1 MSRCFTPV
9 PETALCIQIDSLIEE
24 ETSMRLIVSLF
35 LLSFILFPVASDPSL
50 RAAEQ
55 PNIIILLADDLGYG
69 ELGCQGNPQIPTPHI
84 DSLAQEGIRFT
95 QAYVTAPNCSPSR
108 AGLLTGKIPTRFG
121 YEFNPIG
128 ARNEDPG
135 TGLPPAEQTLA
146 ELLHDQGYT
155 TGLIGKWHLGGAADY
170 HPYRHGFDE
179 FFGFMHEGHYFV
191 PPPYQGVT
199 TMLRRKTL
207 PGGSKGRWIGG
218 QLIYSTHLGYDEPD
232 YDANNPIIRGGQ
244 PVVETEYLT
253 DAFTR
258 EAVSFI
264 DRHQD
269 KPFFLYLAYN
279 AVHSPLQGK
288 QADMQRFQN
297 IDDVHRRIFAAML
310 SSLDQSVGQ
319 ILQQVRKAK
328 LDRNTLIVFLS
339 DNGGPTCELT
349 SSNLPLRG
357 EKGSMYEGG
366 LRVPFLMR
374 WTGKLPAGQTYS
386 QPVSS
391 MDLFSTSAVLS
402 GAPLPDDLDGQNLMP
417 YLLKEKHGTPHHEFF
432 WRQGKRAALRLGDWK
447 IVKMRGKPD
456 IKNWELY
463 HITEDLSEQTNLASE
478 RQDKLQELLTRWN
491 ELNSQMKP
499 ALF

>member
-1 MSRCFTPV
+1 MV
-9 PETALCIQIDSLIEE
+9 H
-24 ETSMRLIVSLF
+24 SLF
-35 LLSFILFPVASDPSL
+35 FFENYHNLYAPDSKPDSKIEMAPMKSLLLSLCSIFFANILQAS
-50 RAAEQ
+50 EQ

-84 DSLAQEGIRFT
+84 DSLANDGIRFT

-128 ARNEDPG
+128 ARNEDLG
-135 TGLPPAEQTLA
+135 TGLPQKEKTIA

-179 FFGFMHEGHYFV
+179 FFGFVHEGHYFV

-199 TMLRRKTL
+199 TMLRRKTI
-207 PGGSKGRWIGG
+207 PGGGKGRWVSDN
-218 QLIYSTHLGYDEPD
+218 LIYTTHMKHNEPD

-244 PVVETEYLT
+244 PVVESEYLT

-288 QADMQRFQN
+288 EKDMQRFN
-297 IDDVHRRIFAAML
+297 YIEDIHRRIFAAML
-310 SSLDQSVGQ
+310 GSLDESVGK
-319 ILQQVRKAK
+319 ILKQVKK
-328 LDRNTLIVFLS
+328 SQLDKKTLIIFLS
-339 DNGGPTCELT
+339 DNGGPTRELT

-357 EKGSMYEGG
+357 GKGTMYEGG
-366 LRVPFLMR
+366 LRIPFLMR
-374 WTGKLPAGQTYS
+374 WTDTLKPNQSYHH
-386 QPVSS
+386 PVSS
-391 MDLFSTSAVLS
+391 MDLFSTSAVIA
-402 GAPLPDDLDGQNLMP
+402 GADLPKNIDGRNLMP
-417 YLLKEKHGTPHHEFF
+417 YLTNKKTGSPHQEFF
-432 WRQGKRAALRLGDWK
+432 WRQGNRAALRMGDWK
-447 IVKMRGKPD
+447 IVNQRSDLNKA
-456 IKNWELY
+456 NWELFN
-463 HITEDLSEQTNLASE
+463 IANDLSEEENLAAQQSE
-478 RQDKLQELLTRWN
+478 KLN
-491 ELNSQMKP
+491 ELKARWTELNAKMKP
-499 ALF
+499 ALFR

>member
-1 MSRCFTPV
+1 MYSIK
-9 PETALCIQIDSLIEE
+9 LL
-24 ETSMRLIVSLF
+24 SLF
-35 LLSFILFPVASDPSL
+35 FFSILFTDLVQ
-50 RAAEQ
+50 AADQ

-69 ELGCQGNPQIPTPHI
+69 ELGCQGNPEIPTPHI
-84 DSLAQEGIRFT
+84 DSIANEGFRFT

-135 TGLPPAEQTLA
+135 TGLPSNEKTIA

-155 TGLIGKWHLGGAADY
+155 TGLIGKWHLGGSADY
-170 HPYRHGFDE
+170 HPFRHGFDE
-179 FFGFMHEGHYFV
+179 FFGFVHEGHYFV

-199 TMLRRKTL
+199 TMLRRKTI
-207 PGGSKGRWIGG
+207 PGGGKGRWISKN
-218 QLIYSTHLGYDEPD
+218 LIYSTHLGHNEPD

-264 DRHQD
+264 DRHSD

-288 QADMQRFQN
+288 HKDMQRFKY
-297 IDDVHRRIFAAML
+297 IKDIHRRIFAAML
-310 SSLDQSVGQ
+310 ASMDESVGK
-319 ILQQVRKAK
+319 ILTQVNDAK
-328 LDRNTLIVFLS
+328 LDKKTLVIFLS
-339 DNGGPTCELT
+339 DNGGPTRELT

-357 EKGSMYEGG
+357 GKGTMYEGG
-366 LRVPFLMR
+366 LRIPFMMR
-374 WTGKLPAGQTYS
+374 WTDTLKPNQTFHR
-386 QPVSS
+386 PVSS
-391 MDLFSTSAVLS
+391 MDLFSTSAVLA
-402 GAPLPDDLDGQNLMP
+402 GAALPENIDGCNLMP
-417 YLLKEKHGTPHHEFF
+417 YLLNEKTGSPHEEFF
-432 WRQGKRAALRLGDWK
+432 WRQGNKAALRSGDWK
-447 IVKMRGKPD
+447 IVNMRRNR
-456 IKNWELY
+456 KNSRWELFN
-463 HITEDLSEQTNLASE
+463 IANDLAEERNLATE
-478 RQDKLQELLTRWN
+478 QKEKLNELQARWN

-499 ALF
+499 SFF

>member
-1 MSRCFTPV
+1 MLKTKILLLI
-9 PETALCIQIDSLIEE
+9 LCSLYL
-24 ETSMRLIVSLF
+24 TN
-35 LLSFILFPVASDPSL
+35 AGQ
-50 RAAEQ
+50 AADQ

-84 DSLAQEGIRFT
+84 DSLAEEGIRFT

-128 ARNEDPG
+128 ARNEDAE
-135 TGLPPAEQTLA
+135 TGLPGKQQTIA

-179 FFGFMHEGHYFV
+179 FFGFVHEGHYFV

-199 TMLRRKTL
+199 TMLRRKTI
-207 PGGSKGRWIGG
+207 PGGGKGRWTSDR
-218 QLIYSTHLGYDEPD
+218 LIYSTHMGHNEPD

-258 EAVSFI
+258 EAVDFI

-288 QADMQRFQN
+288 PKDMQNFQH
-297 IDDVHRRIFAAML
+297 IKDIHRRIFAAML
-310 SSLDQSVGQ
+310 SSMDQSVGR
-319 ILQQVRKAK
+319 ILKQLHAAK
-328 LDRNTLIVFLS
+328 LDQKTLVIFLS
-339 DNGGPTCELT
+339 DNGGPTRELT

-357 EKGSMYEGG
+357 GKGTMYEGG

-374 WTGKLPAGQTYS
+374 WTGTLKPKQLFDR
-386 QPVSS
+386 PVSS
-391 MDLFSTSAVLS
+391 MDLFTTSAALA
-402 GAPLPDDLDGQNLMP
+402 GAAIPANLDGRDLMP
-417 YLLKEKHGTPHHEFF
+417 YLLQKKAGSPHEEFF
-432 WRQGKRAALRLGDWK
+432 WRQGNRAALRQGDWK
-447 IVKMRGKPD
+447 IVKQRGNQTAPT
-456 IKNWELY
+456 WELFN
-463 HITEDLSEQTNLASE
+463 IANDLSEKQNLAA
-478 RQDKLQELLTRWN
+478 QQTDKLNELKARWI

-499 ALF
+499 SLF